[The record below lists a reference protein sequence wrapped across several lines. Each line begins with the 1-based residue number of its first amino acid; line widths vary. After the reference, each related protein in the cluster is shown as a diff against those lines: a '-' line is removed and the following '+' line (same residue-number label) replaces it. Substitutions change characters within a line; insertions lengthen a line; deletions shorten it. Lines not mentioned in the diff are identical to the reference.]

1 MGKKTQMQ
9 LSIAAIKRET
19 GLTMDTLRVWER
31 RYGFPAPAR
40 DDKGDRVYSNADLFK
55 IRLVKRLINHGFR
68 PGKIMHLDVATLQTM
83 LPEEQSDTIDS
94 GTEIINLLKA
104 HDIQNLRKY
113 LRDLLTSQGLE
124 RFVVDHVASMNH
136 QVGDAW
142 MYGLIAIYEE
152 HIYTEQIQALL
163 RTSISQLST
172 PSSSPKIL
180 LTTLPG
186 EQHTLGI
193 LMVETLLSIYGATC
207 LDLGAETP
215 VSEIQLAVHAHQ
227 IDILCLSFSA
237 VFPKT
242 KCLNSL
248 VELRQRLPETVAMW
262 VGGAGI
268 PHSRLAAG
276 IIHFPSLRELKSA
289 VNDWRLSY

>member
-1 MGKKTQMQ
+1 MNKENKKQ
-9 LSIAAIKRET
+9 LTIAAIKRDA
-19 GLTMDTLRVWER
+19 GLTMDTLRIWER

-40 DDKGDRVYSNADLFK
+40 DENGDRVYSNADLFK

-94 GTEIINLLKA
+94 GTEIIKLLKA

-113 LRDLLTSQGLE
+113 LRDLLSSQGLE
-124 RFVVDHVASMNH
+124 RFVVEHVASMNH

-142 MYGLIAIYEE
+142 MYGLIAIFEE
-152 HIYTEQIQALL
+152 HIYAEQIQTLL
-163 RTSISQLST
+163 HTSISQLST
-172 PSSSPKIL
+172 SPSSPKIL

-193 LMVETLLSIYGATC
+193 MMVETLLSIYGATC

-215 VSEIQLAVHAHQ
+215 VSEIQLAVNAHQ
-227 IDILCLSFSA
+227 IDILCLSFST

-248 VELRQRLPETVAMW
+248 AELRERLPESVAIW
-262 VGGAGI
+262 VGGEGV
-268 PHSRLAAG
+268 PHSKLAAG
-276 IIHFPSLRELKSA
+276 VTHFPSLVELESA
-289 VNDWRLSY
+289 VTDWRKSH